1 MLCGVLASLCILL
14 PACMALVGGIATNN
28 TVGLSRIVNMDI
40 TQFLSGFDVGAK
52 VNAQDAPLFLREPS
66 FLLLLLHFSLILL

>member
-52 VNAQDAPLFLREPS
+52 VNAQDAPPHFYGNHRSYCCCCIFL
-66 FLLLLLHFSLILL
+66 